1 MSSNLQN
8 VEHRG
13 FEPLTSSMPW
23 KRATNCANA
32 PKCLNSIYN
41 LGGDSKLKA
50 CLTYFGR
57 ARGSAEQGVWTG
69 TGGVVWAWTRRVSV
83 GQGVRARTWGV
94 VGGKGRHAHGS
105 EGRPVGVWCVGGV
118 ARAGSKRGGRK
129 PSWRAAAG
137 GLRLPSMTARHR
149 GCARDC
155 TAQSYALVT
164 DTFPADP

>member
-32 PKCLNSIYN
+32 PKCLNSIYKP
-41 LGGDSKLKA
+41 GGDSKLMA
-50 CLTYFGR
+50 CLTSIGR
-57 ARGSAEQGVWTG
+57 ARGVGGGVGWR
-69 TGGVVWAWTRRVSV
+69 TGGGGGSRGMDQKGVLAGEGGRRERGGALRAWTRRGAGGAGSTAA
-83 GQGVRARTWGV
+83 GRGCRARREQ
-94 VGGKGRHAHGS
+94 K
-105 EGRPVGVWCVGGV
+105 
-118 ARAGSKRGGRK
+118 GGRK

-164 DTFPADP
+164 GTFPADP